1 MATYS
6 NSQAH
11 KLIACT
17 QTLFYLSFPLRR
29 RSINTPRVL
38 FFLLRALDGLRRENR
53 GSVNRLTNSHIHT
66 LFKDMDGKV
75 RLGS

>member
-38 FFLLRALDGLRRENR
+38 FFYYARSTDFEEKIEGL
-53 GSVNRLTNSHIHT
+53 
-66 LFKDMDGKV
+66 
-75 RLGS
+75 

>member
-38 FFLLRALDGLRRENR
+38 FFYYARSTGFEEKIEGL
-53 GSVNRLTNSHIHT
+53 GT
-66 LFKDMDGKV
+66 G
-75 RLGS
+75 

>member
-29 RSINTPRVL
+29 RSINTLRVL
-38 FFLLRALDGLRRENR
+38 FFYYARSTDFEEKREGL
-53 GSVNRLTNSHIHT
+53 GT
-66 LFKDMDGKV
+66 G
-75 RLGS
+75 

>member
-11 KLIACT
+11 KLIACP

-29 RSINTPRVL
+29 RSINTPRV
-38 FFLLRALDGLRRENR
+38 FFFYYAGSTDFEEKIEGL
-53 GSVNRLTNSHIHT
+53 GT
-66 LFKDMDGKV
+66 G
-75 RLGS
+75 

>member
-29 RSINTPRVL
+29 RSINPPR
-38 FFLLRALDGLRRENR
+38 FFFYHARSTDFEDKIEGL
-53 GSVNRLTNSHIHT
+53 GT
-66 LFKDMDGKV
+66 G
-75 RLGS
+75 

>member
-29 RSINTPRVL
+29 RSINPPRFY
-38 FFLLRALDGLRRENR
+38 FFITRARRT
-53 GSVNRLTNSHIHT
+53 SKT
-66 LFKDMDGKV
+66 K
-75 RLGS
+75 

>member
-17 QTLFYLSFPLRR
+17 KTLFYLSFPLRR
-29 RSINTPRVL
+29 RSINPPRFL
-38 FFLLRALDGLRRENR
+38 FFYYARSTDFEDKIEGL
-53 GSVNRLTNSHIHT
+53 GT
-66 LFKDMDGKV
+66 G
-75 RLGS
+75 